1 MIPKILTNIDASF
14 YLKFKIENGKL
25 KVMKKLFLIIILAL
39 FINVNGQQTTDN
51 GCELSAVSNQ
61 QSAISCQ
68 LSVNT
73 GIIPMPRMTWIFDS
87 DSTTYFT
94 LDNSCVLVDNENE
107 EISKIINTFKN
118 DIKKIT
124 GVDLEIFP
132 KTSKKIKKSKK
143 NNTIRF
149 ELYSPELIE
158 RITSPQKIDILIGLG
173 SNRDSLPG
181 REINPQEYDISIV
194 KNDVIIMAPTPQG
207 LFYGAQ
213 SLKQLI
219 RHQLLTENNLNIPCY
234 NIFDYPSLEYRG
246 WMDDISRGPIPTI
259 EFIKEEIRRLAEYKF
274 NFFNLYTEH
283 LYKLDNY
290 PDIAPTDGLTK
301 EEIEELTE
309 FAKDYYIEFIGNQQ
323 CFAHAEKTLD
333 NPFYDDIK
341 DTRFNLNPGVDE
353 TYEFLEEL
361 LSETAQAYESKYF
374 NINCDET
381 ESLGNGKAK
390 SYIDSVGNENAYCQH
405 INKVYDILKKY
416 DKEVM
421 MWGDII
427 AKNPEMIKQ
436 LPEDIQFIVWSYGGR
451 DDFSEMIEP
460 FKNSGH
466 TFWIAPGASCWATS
480 FPYIDNYTKN
490 IANFNRDAVKYGSK
504 GVINTAWD
512 DYGETMFN
520 STWHAMIWCAE
531 TSWNALESNNEA
543 EKLERERIFN
553 KNFEVQYFNIDNR
566 QQTTDNSLRS
576 QSESISAIRQQDN
589 ETISRD
595 ASMFH
600 AIKHIDTSL
609 TESHSSIINNLY
621 ELNKLIDESD
631 TRNVMNFQTLNEPL
645 LEFFESQVDSA
656 AKVKNDYFK
665 EKSFEVYMNL
675 LKDRSEINTN
685 TEIIDAA
692 ILSSY
697 RSYVTTLKNELKIN
711 LYNTMQNPTEE
722 NVATTKLMSEQ
733 FLDSLHLLKKR
744 FVKAWDM
751 ESRSYYRDV
760 FTERYDKIAKDVLN
774 AGNYVYI
781 ETTDN
786 RQQTTVSLN
795 TIFNDRNIYYT
806 TDGSEPDKNSNL
818 YTEPFEIERS
828 CVVKAVC
835 FEDNREKNINEKY
848 ILYHKGMGH
857 FKQLNTVAGNYRP
870 EYSGGGEDA
879 LLNGAIGSMDYTDG
893 NWQGFYGNDCNIELD
908 FGKKEKLNSIKIN
921 FITYPYNWI
930 LMPKT
935 MKVLVSDNGV
945 NYKEFKT
952 FDIYEDVEKTKAT
965 IVTRKIDVDGLNSR
979 YVKIVV
985 ESPGI
990 IPEGLPGYNNPS
1002 WMFLDEIVIE

>member
-1 MIPKILTNIDASF
+1 MKKIL
-14 YLKFKIENGKL
+14 
-25 KVMKKLFLIIILAL
+25 LFLAIIISL
-39 FINVNGQQTTDN
+39 NVSCQP
-51 GCELSAVSNQ
+51 SAD
-61 QSAISCQ
+61 SCQ
-68 LSVNT
+68 LSTNT
-73 GIIPMPRMTWIFDS
+73 GIIPTPQFVDFSIFSHD
-87 DSTTYFT
+87 DVFI
-94 LDNSCVLVDNENE
+94 LDHSCVIIDDNKNE

-118 DIKKIT
+118 DIQEIT
-124 GVDLEIFP
+124 GLDLVI
-132 KTSKKIKKSKK
+132 SRK
-143 NNTIRF
+143 NNTRKHKIIF
-149 ELYSPELIE
+149 ELCPIVM
-158 RITSPQKIDILIGLG
+158 K
-173 SNRDSLPG
+173 
-181 REINPQEYDISIV
+181 NPQEYDIDIFSHGIYV
-194 KNDVIIMAPTPQG
+194 TSPTPQG

-219 RHQLLTENNLNIPCY
+219 RHQLLTENNLDIPCY
-234 NIFDYPSLEYRG
+234 DIYDYPSLEYRG
-246 WMDDISRGPIPTI
+246 WMDDISRGPIPTTD
-259 EFIKEEIRRLAEYKF
+259 FIKEEIRRLAEYKF

-301 EEIEELTE
+301 EEIEGLTE

-341 DTRFNLNPGVDE
+341 DTRFNFNPGVDE

-460 FKNSGH
+460 FKDSGH

-480 FPYIDNYTKN
+480 FPYIDNYIKN
-490 IANFNRDAVKYGSK
+490 IANFNRDAVRYGAK

-520 STWHAMIWCAE
+520 ATWHAMIWCAE
-531 TSWNALESNNEA
+531 TSWNALKSNDEA
-543 EKLERERIFN
+543 ERLERERIFN
-553 KNFEVQYFNIDNR
+553 ENFEVQYFNKAVSY
-566 QQTTDNSLRS
+566 QP
-576 QSESISAIRQQDN
+576 SAISQQDDD
-589 ETISRD
+589 TISRD

-609 TESHSSIINNLY
+609 TENHSSTINNLY
-621 ELNKLIDESD
+621 ELNRLIDESD

-645 LEFFESQVDSA
+645 LEFFETQIDSA

-665 EKSFEVYMNL
+665 EKSFEIYKKL
-675 LKDRSEINTN
+675 LKDRSETDTN
-685 TEIIDAA
+685 AEIIDIA
-692 ILSSY
+692 ILSAY
-697 RSYVTTLKNELKIN
+697 RAYVTTLKNELKIN

-722 NVATTKLMSEQ
+722 NVAATKLMSEQ

-760 FTERYDKIAKDVLN
+760 FTARYDKIAKDVLN
-774 AGNYVYI
+774 AGNKVFI
-781 ETTDN
+781 ETEKLKNSESENNNSTNSQILRFSDSQIS
-786 RQQTTVSLN
+786 RQPMVQLK
-795 TIFNDRNIYYT
+795 TIFNDRPIYYT
-806 TDGSEPDKNSNL
+806 VDGSEPNKNSNI
-818 YTEPFEIERS
+818 YTEPFEIDRS

-835 FEDNREKNINEKY
+835 FEDNKDKIISEKY

-870 EYSGGGEDA
+870 EYSGGSEDA
-879 LLNGAIGSMDYTDG
+879 LFNGAVGSMDYKDG
-893 NWQGFYGNDCNIELD
+893 NWQGFYGNDCDIELD
-908 FGKKEKLNSIKIN
+908 FGKKENLNSIKIN
-921 FITYPYNWI
+921 FITNPYDWI

-935 MKVLVSDNGV
+935 MRVYISNDGT
-945 NYKEFKT
+945 NYKEYKT
-952 FDIYEDVEKTKAT
+952 FDIYEEVETSKTM
-965 IVTRKIDVDGLNSR
+965 IVTKKLDVTGLSSR

-990 IPEGLPGYNNPS
+990 IPAGLPGHDNPS
-1002 WMFLDEIVIE
+1002 WMFMDEIEIF

>member
-1 MIPKILTNIDASF
+1 MKKILLILLLFSYTIVNSQETANNI
-14 YLKFKIENGKL
+14 
-25 KVMKKLFLIIILAL
+25 
-39 FINVNGQQTTDN
+39 
-51 GCELSAVSNQ
+51 
-61 QSAISCQ
+61 
-68 LSVNT
+68 
-73 GIIPMPRMTWIFDS
+73 GIIPTPQETFLHD
-87 DSTTYFT
+87 FT
-94 LDNSCVLVDNENE
+94 NCFSLDKSCVIIDNKDEAISNIIKILKKDISDITGLDLN
-107 EISKIINTFKN
+107 ISKKKNKKKNKIIFKLQKSIINNSQEYT
-118 DIKKIT
+118 
-124 GVDLEIFP
+124 
-132 KTSKKIKKSKK
+132 
-143 NNTIRF
+143 
-149 ELYSPELIE
+149 
-158 RITSPQKIDILIGLG
+158 IDI
-173 SNRDSLPG
+173 
-181 REINPQEYDISIV
+181 NPDNICIS
-194 KNDVIIMAPTPQG
+194 APTSQG

-219 RHQLLTENNLNIPCY
+219 RHQLLTENNLNLPCY
-234 NIFDYPSLEYRG
+234 GIYDFPSLEYRG
-246 WMDDISRGPIPTI
+246 WMDDISRGPIPTT

-333 NPFYDDIK
+333 NPFYDNIK
-341 DTRFNLNPGVDE
+341 DTRFNFNPGIIE

-405 INKVYDILKKY
+405 INKVYDILQKY

-427 AKNPEMIKQ
+427 AKNPEMIEQ

-480 FPYIDNYTKN
+480 FPYIDNYIKN
-490 IANFNRDAVKYGSK
+490 IANFNRDAVRYGAK

-512 DYGETMFN
+512 DHGESMFN
-520 STWHAMIWCAE
+520 ATWHAMIWCAE
-531 TSWNALESNNEA
+531 TSWNALQSNDET
-543 EKLERERIFN
+543 EILERERIFN
-553 KNFEVQYFNIDNR
+553 NNFDVQYFKVAK
-566 QQTTDNSLRS
+566 S
-576 QSESISAIRQQDN
+576 QSRKVTVSDNQHDN
-589 ETISRD
+589 ETMSRD
-595 ASMFH
+595 ASM
-600 AIKHIDTSL
+600 S
-609 TESHSSIINNLY
+609 ESIISDLY

-656 AKVKNDYFK
+656 AKAKNDYFK
-665 EKSFEVYMNL
+665 EMSFEVYKKL
-675 LKDRSEINTN
+675 LRDRNVINTN
-685 TEIIDAA
+685 TEIIDIA
-692 ILSSY
+692 ILSAY
-697 RSYVTTLKNELKIN
+697 RAYVTTLKNELKIN
-711 LYNTMQNPTEE
+711 LYNTMHNPTEE
-722 NVATTKLMSEQ
+722 NVVATRLMSEQ

-760 FTERYDKIAKDVLN
+760 FTARYDNIAKDVLN

-781 ETTDN
+781 ETENLKNSKSEKSSDLN
-786 RQQTTVSLN
+786 SQVSRFSDSQISSQPMVTLK
-795 TIFNDRNIYYT
+795 TIFNDRDIYYT
-806 TDGSEPDKNSNL
+806 TDGSEPDKNSNI
-818 YTEPFEIERS
+818 YTEPFEIEQS
-828 CVVKAVC
+828 CIVKAVC
-835 FEDNREKNINEKY
+835 FEDNRDKIINEKY

-870 EYSGGGEDA
+870 EYSGGCEDA
-879 LLNGAIGSMDYTDG
+879 LLNGAIGSLDYKDG
-893 NWQGFYGNDCNIELD
+893 NWQGFYGNDCDIELD
-908 FGKKEKLNSIKIN
+908 FGKKENLNSVKVN
-921 FITYPYNWI
+921 FITNPYDWI

-935 MKVLVSDNGV
+935 MKILTSNDGI
-945 NYKEFKT
+945 NYKEYKT
-952 FDIYEDVEKTKAT
+952 FDIYEEVETSKTT
-965 IVTRKIDVDGLNSR
+965 IVTRKLDLTGLSSR
-979 YVKIVV
+979 FVRIIV

-990 IPEGLPGYNNPS
+990 IPAGLPGHDNPS

>member
-1 MIPKILTNIDASF
+1 
-14 YLKFKIENGKL
+14 
-25 KVMKKLFLIIILAL
+25 MKKLFLIIILAL
-39 FINVNGQQTTDN
+39 FFNVNGQQTTDN
-51 GCELSAVSNQ
+51 GCE
-61 QSAISCQ
+61 QSAISNQ
-68 LSVNT
+68 QSVNT
-73 GIIPMPRMTWIFDS
+73 GIIPTPQYAEICDFNN
-87 DSTTYFT
+87 STNNFVI
-94 LDNSCVLVDNENE
+94 DESCLLVDIGENE

-118 DIKKIT
+118 DIKEIT
-124 GVDLEIFP
+124 GVDL
-132 KTSKKIKKSKK
+132 KVSKKGNKKK
-143 NNTIRF
+143 NNIVF
-149 ELYSPELIE
+149 GIYDPEKIE
-158 RITSPQKIDILIGLG
+158 QIQNGPKDIIGL
-173 SNRDSLPG
+173 DS
-181 REINPQEYDISIV
+181 REINPQEYHIIV
-194 KNDVIIMAPTPQG
+194 ICNHILVSAPTPQG

-234 NIFDYPSLEYRG
+234 EIFDYPSLEYRG
-246 WMDDISRGPIPTI
+246 WMDDISRGPIPTT

-333 NPFYDDIK
+333 NPFYDEIK
-341 DTRFNLNPGVDE
+341 DTRFNLNPGVDK
-353 TYEFLEEL
+353 TYEFLEVL
-361 LSETAQAYESKYF
+361 LGETAQAYESKYF

-390 SYIDSVGNENAYCQH
+390 SYIDSVGNESAYCQH

-451 DDFSEMIEP
+451 DSFDEMIEP

-466 TFWIAPGASCWATS
+466 KFWIAPGASCWATS

-490 IANFNRDAVKYGSK
+490 IANFNRDAVKYGAK

-531 TSWNALESNNEA
+531 TSWNALFSNDEA
-543 EKLERERIFN
+543 ERLERERIFN
-553 KNFEVQYFNIDNR
+553 ENFEVQYFNKAVSY
-566 QQTTDNSLRS
+566 QP
-576 QSESISAIRQQDN
+576 SAI
-589 ETISRD
+589 
-595 ASMFH
+595 
-600 AIKHIDTSL
+600 
-609 TESHSSIINNLY
+609 SHSSIISNLY

-675 LKDRSEINTN
+675 LKDRSKINTN

-692 ILSSY
+692 VLSAY
-697 RSYVTTLKNELKIN
+697 RAYVTTLKNELKIN

-722 NVATTKLMSEQ
+722 NVAATKLMSEQ

-760 FTERYDKIAKDVLN
+760 FTARYDKIAKDVLN
-774 AGNYVYI
+774 AGNKVFI
-781 ETTDN
+781 ETEKLKNSESENNNSTNSQILRFSDSQIS
-786 RQQTTVSLN
+786 RQPMVQLK
-795 TIFNDRNIYYT
+795 TIFNDRPIYYT
-806 TDGSEPDKNSNL
+806 VDGSEPDKNSNI

-835 FEDNREKNINEKY
+835 FEDNRDKIVNEKY

-893 NWQGFYGNDCNIELD
+893 NWQGFYGNDCDIELD

-930 LMPKT
+930 LMPK
-935 MKVLVSDNGV
+935 VLNIYVSDNGI

-965 IVTRKIDVDGLNSR
+965 IVTRKLDVTGLSSR
-979 YVKIVV
+979 YIKIIV

-1002 WMFLDEIVIE
+1002 WMFMDEIICD

>member
-1 MIPKILTNIDASF
+1 
-14 YLKFKIENGKL
+14 
-25 KVMKKLFLIIILAL
+25 MKKLFLIIILAL
-39 FINVNGQQTTDN
+39 FVNVNGQQTTDN
-51 GCELSAVSNQ
+51 GCELSAVSYQ
-61 QSAISCQ
+61 QSAISNQ

-73 GIIPMPRMTWIFDS
+73 GIIPMPRMAWIFDS

-118 DIKKIT
+118 DIKEIT

-132 KTSKKIKKSKK
+132 KASKKIKKNKK

-173 SNRDSLPG
+173 PNRDSLPG

-219 RHQLLTENNLNIPCY
+219 RHQILTENNLNIPCY
-234 NIFDYPSLEYRG
+234 GIFDYPSLEYRG
-246 WMDDISRGPIPTI
+246 WMDDISRGPIPTK

-283 LYKLDNY
+283 LFKLEDY
-290 PDIAPTDGLTK
+290 PDIAPTDGLTA
-301 EEIEELTE
+301 EEIKELTD

-333 NPFYDDIK
+333 NPFYYDIK
-341 DTRFNLNPGVDE
+341 DTRFNFNPGVDK
-353 TYEFLEEL
+353 TYEFLEVL
-361 LSETAQAYESKYF
+361 LRETAQAYESKYF

-390 SYIDSVGNENAYCQH
+390 SYIDSIGAEDAYCKH

-416 DKEVM
+416 DKEVL

-436 LPEDIQFIVWSYGGR
+436 LPDDIQFIVWSYGGR
-451 DDFSEMIEP
+451 DSFDEMIEP

-466 TFWIAPGASCWATS
+466 EFWVAPGASCWATS
-480 FPYIDNYTKN
+480 FPYIDNYIKN
-490 IANFNRDAVKYGSK
+490 IANFARDAERHGAK
-504 GVINTAWD
+504 GIINTAWD

-531 TSWNALESNNEA
+531 TSWNTLQTNDESEII
-543 EKLERERIFN
+543 EREKIFN
-553 KNFEVQYFNIDNR
+553 ENFNVQYFNVNS
-566 QQTTDNSLRS
+566 QQSTD
-576 QSESISAIRQQDN
+576 
-589 ETISRD
+589 
-595 ASMFH
+595 
-600 AIKHIDTSL
+600 
-609 TESHSSIINNLY
+609 NLY
-621 ELNKLIDESD
+621 ELNKLIDESS
-631 TRNVMNFQTLNEPL
+631 TTNLMNFTVLNAPL
-645 LEFFESQVDSA
+645 LEFYPSEFDSA
-656 AKVKNDYFK
+656 NVALNKEYK
-665 EKSFEVYMNL
+665 EKSFEIYKNL
-675 LKDRSEINTN
+675 LKDRSKITTNAEIF
-685 TEIIDAA
+685 DAA
-692 ILSSY
+692 ILSAY
-697 RSYVTTLKNELKIN
+697 RTYVGAMKNELKHN
-711 LYNTMQNPTEE
+711 LYNTLQNPTEK
-722 NVATTKLMSEQ
+722 NVNLSKQMSEQ

-751 ESRSYYRDV
+751 ESRSYYRNV
-760 FTERYDKIAKDVLN
+760 FTERYDKIARDILD
-774 AGNYVYI
+774 AGNKVFI
-781 ETTDN
+781 QTTDN

-795 TIFNDRNIYYT
+795 TIFNDRTIYYT
-806 TDGSEPDKNSNL
+806 TDGSEPDKNSNI

-835 FEDNREKNINEKY
+835 FEDNRDNIVNEKY

-857 FKQLNTVAGNYRP
+857 FRKLNTVAGNYRP
-870 EYSGGGEDA
+870 EYSGGSEDA
-879 LLNGAIGSMDYTDG
+879 LLNGVVGSMDYKDG
-893 NWQGFYGNDCNIELD
+893 NWQGFYGTDCDIELD
-908 FGKKEKLNSIKIN
+908 FGKKENLNSIKIN
-921 FITYPYNWI
+921 FNTNPYDWI

-935 MKVLVSDNGV
+935 MKVLISDDGI
-945 NYKEFKT
+945 NYKEYKT
-952 FDIYEDVEKTKAT
+952 FDIYEEVEKSKTT
-965 IVTRKIDVDGLNSR
+965 IVKRNLDVKGLSSR
-979 YVKIVV
+979 YVRIII
-985 ESPGI
+985 ENPGL

-1002 WMFLDEIVIE
+1002 WMFLDEIICD

>member
-1 MIPKILTNIDASF
+1 MR
-14 YLKFKIENGKL
+14 KL
-25 KVMKKLFLIIILAL
+25 LFIII
-39 FINVNGQQTTDN
+39 FCVN
-51 GCELSAVSNQ
+51 
-61 QSAISCQ
+61 AICRAQDTENNSLMKTQC
-68 LSVNT
+68 
-73 GIIPMPRMTWIFDS
+73 GIIPMPQMAWIFDS

-246 WMDDISRGPIPTI
+246 WMDDISRGPIPTK

-283 LYKLDNY
+283 LFKLEDY
-290 PDIAPTDGLTK
+290 PDIAPTDGLTA
-301 EEIEELTE
+301 EEIKELTD

-341 DTRFNLNPGVDE
+341 DTRFNFNPGVEE
-353 TYEFLEEL
+353 TYDFLEEL

-390 SYIDSVGNENAYCQH
+390 TYIDSVGNEKAYCQH
-405 INKVYDILKKY
+405 INKVYDILKKF

-451 DDFSEMIEP
+451 DSFDEMIEP

-466 TFWIAPGASCWATS
+466 EFWVAPGASCWATS
-480 FPYIDNYTKN
+480 FPYIHNYTKN
-490 IANFNRDAVKYGSK
+490 IANFNRDAVRYGAK

-531 TSWNALESNNEA
+531 TSWNALESNDET
-543 EKLERERIFN
+543 ERLERENIFN
-553 KNFEVQYFNIDNR
+553 KNFEVQYFNKAVS
-566 QQTTDNSLRS
+566 QQYNDTTG
-576 QSESISAIRQQDN
+576 
-589 ETISRD
+589 RD

-609 TESHSSIINNLY
+609 IESQSSIISDLY
-621 ELNKLIDESD
+621 ELNELIDESD

-645 LEFFESQVDSA
+645 LEFFESQIDST

-665 EKSFEVYMNL
+665 ERSFEIYKSL
-675 LKDRSEINTN
+675 LRKRSEIKTN
-685 TEIIDAA
+685 AEIVDIA
-692 ILSSY
+692 ILSAY
-697 RSYVTTLKNELKIN
+697 RAYVTTLKNELKIN

-722 NVATTKLMSEQ
+722 NVATTRLMSEQ

-751 ESRSYYRDV
+751 ESRSYYRNV
-760 FTERYDKIAKDVLN
+760 FTERYDKIARDVLD
-774 AGNYVYI
+774 AGNKVFI
-781 ETTDN
+781 QTTDN
-786 RQQTTVSLN
+786 RQQTTVSLK
-795 TIFNDRNIYYT
+795 TIFNDRPIYYT
-806 TDGSEPDKNSNL
+806 VDGSEPDKNSNI

-835 FEDNREKNINEKY
+835 FEDNRDKIINEKY

-857 FKQLNTVAGNYRP
+857 FKKLNTVAGNYRP

-879 LLNGAIGSMDYTDG
+879 LLNGAIGSMDYKDG
-893 NWQGFYGNDCNIELD
+893 NWQGFYGTDCDIELD
-908 FGKKEKLNSIKIN
+908 FGKKENLNSIKIN
-921 FITYPYNWI
+921 FNTNPYDWI

-935 MKVLVSDNGV
+935 MKVLTSYDGI
-945 NYKEFKT
+945 NYKEYKT
-952 FDIYEDVEKTKAT
+952 FDIYEEVEKSKTT
-965 IVTRKIDVDGLNSR
+965 IVTRNLDVKGLSSR
-979 YVKIVV
+979 YVRIII
-985 ESPGI
+985 ENPGL

-1002 WMFLDEIVIE
+1002 WMFMDEIIIY

>member
-1 MIPKILTNIDASF
+1 MR
-14 YLKFKIENGKL
+14 KL
-25 KVMKKLFLIIILAL
+25 LFIII
-39 FINVNGQQTTDN
+39 FCVN
-51 GCELSAVSNQ
+51 
-61 QSAISCQ
+61 AICRAQDTENNSLMKTQC
-68 LSVNT
+68 
-73 GIIPMPRMTWIFDS
+73 GIIPMPRMAWIFDS

-246 WMDDISRGPIPTI
+246 WMDDISRGPIPTK

-274 NFFNLYTEH
+274 NFFTLYTEH
-283 LYKLDNY
+283 LFKLEDY

-341 DTRFNLNPGVDE
+341 DTRFNFNPGVEE
-353 TYEFLEEL
+353 TYEFLEVL
-361 LSETAQAYESKYF
+361 LGETAQAYESKYF

-390 SYIDSVGNENAYCQH
+390 TYIDSVGNEEAYCQH
-405 INKVYDILKKY
+405 INKVYDILKKF

-427 AKNPEMIKQ
+427 AKNPEMIKR

-451 DDFSEMIEP
+451 DSFDEMIEP

-466 TFWIAPGASCWATS
+466 EFWVAPGASCWATS
-480 FPYIDNYTKN
+480 FPYIDNYIKN
-490 IANFNRDAVKYGSK
+490 IANFNRDAVRYGAK

-531 TSWNALESNNEA
+531 TSWNALESNDET
-543 EKLERERIFN
+543 ERLERENIFN
-553 KNFEVQYFNIDNR
+553 KNFEVQYFNKAVS
-566 QQTTDNSLRS
+566 QQY
-576 QSESISAIRQQDN
+576 N
-589 ETISRD
+589 ETTGRD

-600 AIKHIDTSL
+600 AMKHIDTSL
-609 TESHSSIINNLY
+609 IESQSSIISDLY
-621 ELNKLIDESD
+621 ELNELIDESD

-645 LEFFESQVDSA
+645 LEFFESQIDST

-665 EKSFEVYMNL
+665 ERSFEIYKSL
-675 LKDRSEINTN
+675 LRKRSEIKTN
-685 TEIIDAA
+685 AEIVDIA
-692 ILSSY
+692 ILSAY
-697 RSYVTTLKNELKIN
+697 RAYVTTLKNELKIN

-722 NVATTKLMSEQ
+722 NVATTRLMSEQ

-751 ESRSYYRDV
+751 ESRSYYRDI
-760 FTERYDKIAKDVLN
+760 FTARYDKIAKDVLN
-774 AGNYVYI
+774 AGNKVFI
-781 ETTDN
+781 ESTS
-786 RQQTTVSLN
+786 QQANKSTSRDASMTQNNKQDVIDTSYRPTIILK
-795 TIFNDRNIYYT
+795 TIFNDRPIYYT
-806 TDGSEPDKNSNL
+806 VDGSEPDKNSNI

-835 FEDNREKNINEKY
+835 FEDNRDKIINEKY

-879 LLNGAIGSMDYTDG
+879 LLNGAIGSMDYKDG
-893 NWQGFYGNDCNIELD
+893 NWQGFYGTDCDIELD
-908 FGKKEKLNSIKIN
+908 FGKKENLNSIKIN
-921 FITYPYNWI
+921 FNTNPYDWI

-935 MKVLVSDNGV
+935 MKVLTSYDGI
-945 NYKEFKT
+945 NYKEYKT
-952 FDIYEDVEKTKAT
+952 FDIYEEVEKSKTT
-965 IVTRKIDVDGLNSR
+965 IVTRNLDVKGLSSR
-979 YVKIVV
+979 YVRIII
-985 ESPGI
+985 ENPGL

-1002 WMFLDEIVIE
+1002 WMFMDEIIIY

>member
-1 MIPKILTNIDASF
+1 MKKIL
-14 YLKFKIENGKL
+14 
-25 KVMKKLFLIIILAL
+25 LFLAIIISLAA
-39 FINVNGQQTTDN
+39 NSQQPTAN
-51 GCELSAVSNQ
+51 
-61 QSAISCQ
+61 I
-68 LSVNT
+68 
-73 GIIPMPRMTWIFDS
+73 GIIPIPQSVDICDS
-87 DSTTYFT
+87 INYFII
-94 LDNSCVLVDNENE
+94 DKSCVIVDNENE
-107 EISKIINTFKN
+107 EVSKIINTFKN
-118 DIKKIT
+118 DIKDIT
-124 GVDLEIFP
+124 SLDLDILKKKK
-132 KTSKKIKKSKK
+132 KTNI
-143 NNTIRF
+143 IF
-149 ELYSPELIE
+149 ELSDETFENQQGY
-158 RITSPQKIDILIGLG
+158 KIDI
-173 SNRDSLPG
+173 NKNN
-181 REINPQEYDISIV
+181 INIS
-194 KNDVIIMAPTPQG
+194 APTPQG

-234 NIFDYPSLEYRG
+234 GIFDYPSLEYRG

-566 QQTTDNSLRS
+566 QQTTVFVHS
-576 QSESISAIRQQDN
+576 QSQ
-589 ETISRD
+589 
-595 ASMFH
+595 
-600 AIKHIDTSL
+600 
-609 TESHSSIINNLY
+609 Y
-621 ELNKLIDESD
+621 
-631 TRNVMNFQTLNEPL
+631 
-645 LEFFESQVDSA
+645 
-656 AKVKNDYFK
+656 
-665 EKSFEVYMNL
+665 
-675 LKDRSEINTN
+675 
-685 TEIIDAA
+685 
-692 ILSSY
+692 
-697 RSYVTTLKNELKIN
+697 
-711 LYNTMQNPTEE
+711 
-722 NVATTKLMSEQ
+722 
-733 FLDSLHLLKKR
+733 
-744 FVKAWDM
+744 
-751 ESRSYYRDV
+751 
-760 FTERYDKIAKDVLN
+760 
-774 AGNYVYI
+774 
-781 ETTDN
+781 
-786 RQQTTVSLN
+786 
-795 TIFNDRNIYYT
+795 
-806 TDGSEPDKNSNL
+806 
-818 YTEPFEIERS
+818 
-828 CVVKAVC
+828 
-835 FEDNREKNINEKY
+835 
-848 ILYHKGMGH
+848 
-857 FKQLNTVAGNYRP
+857 QL
-870 EYSGGGEDA
+870 
-879 LLNGAIGSMDYTDG
+879 
-893 NWQGFYGNDCNIELD
+893 
-908 FGKKEKLNSIKIN
+908 
-921 FITYPYNWI
+921 
-930 LMPKT
+930 
-935 MKVLVSDNGV
+935 SDN
-945 NYKEFKT
+945 KT
-952 FDIYEDVEKTKAT
+952 
-965 IVTRKIDVDGLNSR
+965 TRQ
-979 YVKIVV
+979 
-985 ESPGI
+985 
-990 IPEGLPGYNNPS
+990 
-1002 WMFLDEIVIE
+1002 

>member
-1 MIPKILTNIDASF
+1 MKKILLIS
-14 YLKFKIENGKL
+14 
-25 KVMKKLFLIIILAL
+25 LFAFSLI
-39 FINVNGQQTTDN
+39 VNGQQ
-51 GCELSAVSNQ
+51 SNVE
-61 QSAISCQ
+61 SLKAKDES
-68 LSVNT
+68 LKVNVEC
-73 GIIPMPRMTWIFDS
+73 GIIPTPQYVFSGLHHDDVFI
-87 DSTTYFT
+87 
-94 LDNSCVLVDNENE
+94 LDNSCIITDDNKNE

-118 DIKKIT
+118 DIQEIT
-124 GVDLEIFP
+124 GLDLEI
-132 KTSKKIKKSKK
+132 SKKASKR
-143 NNTIRF
+143 NNNIVF
-149 ELYSPELIE
+149 YLYSPKDIVIE
-158 RITSPQKIDILIGLG
+158 NVDIIGFEDLEGKRIKSK
-173 SNRDSLPG
+173 
-181 REINPQEYDISIV
+181 PQEYNIDIFSHGIYV
-194 KNDVIIMAPTPQG
+194 TAPTPQG

-219 RHQLLTENNLNIPCY
+219 RHQLLTKNNLNIPY
-234 NIFDYPSLEYRG
+234 YHIYDWPSLEYRG
-246 WMDDISRGPIPTI
+246 WMDDISRGPIPTK

-341 DTRFNLNPGVDE
+341 DTRFNFNPGVDE

-416 DKEVM
+416 DKDVM

-460 FKNSGH
+460 FKDSGH

-490 IANFNRDAVKYGSK
+490 IANFNRDAAKYGAK

-531 TSWNALESNNEA
+531 TSWNTLSSMDEA
-543 EKLERERIFN
+543 ERLERERIFN

-566 QQTTDNSLRS
+566 QQTTDNSLRP
-576 QSESISAIRQQDN
+576 QSESVSVYV
-589 ETISRD
+589 
-595 ASMFH
+595 
-600 AIKHIDTSL
+600 
-609 TESHSSIINNLY
+609 SIISNLY

-656 AKVKNDYFK
+656 AIAKNNYFK
-665 EKSFEVYMNL
+665 EKSFEIYKNL
-675 LKDRSEINTN
+675 LRDRSEINTN
-685 TEIIDAA
+685 AEIIDVA
-692 ILSSY
+692 ILSAY
-697 RSYVTTLKNELKIN
+697 RAYVTTLKNELKIN

-722 NVATTKLMSEQ
+722 NVAATKLMSEQ
-733 FLDSLHLLKKR
+733 FLDSLHCLKKR
-744 FVKAWDM
+744 FVKAWNM

-760 FTERYDKIAKDVLN
+760 FTARYDQIAKDVLN
-774 AGNYVYI
+774 AGNHVYI
-781 ETTDN
+781 KTTDN

-795 TIFNDRNIYYT
+795 TIFNDRDIYYT
-806 TDGSEPDKNSNL
+806 TDGSEPDVNSNI
-818 YTEPFEIERS
+818 YTGPFEIERS
-828 CVVKAVC
+828 CIVKAVC
-835 FEDNREKNINEKY
+835 FEDNRDKIVNEKY

-870 EYSGGGEDA
+870 EYSGGSEDA
-879 LLNGAIGSMDYTDG
+879 LLNGVIGSLNYKDG
-893 NWQGFYGNDCNIELD
+893 NWQGFYGDDCDIELD

-921 FITYPYNWI
+921 FITNPYDWI
-930 LMPKT
+930 LMPKV
-935 MKVLVSDNGV
+935 MKVYVSDNGIH
-945 NYKEFKT
+945 YTLFKSYNI
-952 FDIYEDVEKTKAT
+952 DEEVETSKTT
-965 IVTRKIDVDGLNSR
+965 IVTKKIDVSGINSR
-979 YVKIVV
+979 FIRVNV
-985 ESPGI
+985 ENPGL
-990 IPEGLPGYNNPS
+990 IPAGLPGHDNPS